1 MNDDKQEKFEYK
13 EEDLIPQ
20 ITSFADDEGDD
31 DGDAWLM
38 SYADMMTLV
47 ACFFILMT
55 AFASYDTKSF
65 SRVAKEV
72 KKHFKGANV
81 QDKEDLSTELIS
93 KLEAITQNKE
103 IIKVRSVDNG
113 IEIKFNS
120 AYFFETADASLKSEM
135 ESLLSVIV
143 EVIIDTKKDFIVE
156 AHGHTDSRPLKSGR
170 FKNNWELSAA
180 RAVSVIKKFDEK
192 KYNQKNLIALGYGAS
207 RPEIADRDSSGKII
221 EENLIKNRR
230 VILLVK
236 EPSEQIT
243 LGLGNIYKKNVKAKE

>member
-1 MNDDKQEKFEYK
+1 MSEESNDKFKYR

-20 ITSFADDEGDD
+20 ISSFADDEVDEGE
-31 DGDAWLM
+31 AWLM

-65 SRVAKEV
+65 SKVAKEV
-72 KKHFKGANV
+72 KEYFKGANV
-81 QDKEDLSTELIS
+81 QNQEDLMTELIS
-93 KLEAITQNKE
+93 KLEAVTQNKE
-103 IIKVRSVDNG
+103 IIKIKSIDNG

-120 AYFFETADASLKSEM
+120 AYLFKSADASLKEDM
-135 ESLLSVIV
+135 EDLLGVIV
-143 EVIIDTKKDFIVE
+143 DVIINAKSDFIIE

-180 RAVSVIKKFDEK
+180 RAVSVIKKFDDK
-192 KYNQKNLIALGYGAS
+192 KYNQKRLIAIGYGSS
-207 RPEIADRDSSGKII
+207 RPEISDRDSSGRVIK
-221 EENLIKNRR
+221 ENLAKNRR

-243 LGLGNIYKKNVKAKE
+243 LGLGNIYKKDIPTDK